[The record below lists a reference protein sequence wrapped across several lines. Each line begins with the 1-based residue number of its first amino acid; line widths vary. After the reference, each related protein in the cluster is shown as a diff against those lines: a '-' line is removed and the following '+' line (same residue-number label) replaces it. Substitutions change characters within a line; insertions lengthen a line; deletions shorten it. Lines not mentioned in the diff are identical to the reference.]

1 MPQLK
6 DREDGV
12 NMANARWRKRIAQLR
27 HSEGTCGVLRFLG
40 TRVLRLYRRRVFV
53 CNLDGLREE
62 LEGEVQSQP
71 PEALHLIT
79 DDDLRRQH
87 RYLHVLPPGN
97 EEYLDGIR
105 SRNTRGLLLL
115 LDDTP
120 AHWAFVMRAS
130 RTSML
135 LGFERDALVLGN
147 DFTVPAFRQRGL
159 QTCSVRLRLQE
170 AKRWGAAHA
179 VAETVMDN
187 DFSAGGLTRGGM
199 RELGSVTVCVML
211 NHFVIR
217 IGHQGYHPKP
227 LGFVA

>member
-1 MPQLK
+1 MP
-6 DREDGV
+6 D
-12 NMANARWRKRIAQLR
+12 ARWTRRIAQVR
-27 HSEGTCGVLRFLG
+27 HSEGTYGVLRFLG

-53 CNLDGLREE
+53 CNLDGLRDE
-62 LEGEVQSQP
+62 LEGEVPSQP
-71 PEALHLIT
+71 PEVLYLT
-79 DDDLRRQH
+79 SDDDLRRQH
-87 RYLHVLPPGN
+87 RYLQMLPPGG

-130 RTSML
+130 RTSTL

-170 AKRWGAAHA
+170 AKRWGAVHA
-179 VAETVMDN
+179 IAETAMDN
-187 DFSAGGLTRGGM
+187 DFSARGLTRGGM
-199 RELGSVTVCVML
+199 SELGSVTVCVVL

-217 IGHQGYHPKP
+217 IGRQGYHPRIF
-227 LGFVA
+227 GYSA